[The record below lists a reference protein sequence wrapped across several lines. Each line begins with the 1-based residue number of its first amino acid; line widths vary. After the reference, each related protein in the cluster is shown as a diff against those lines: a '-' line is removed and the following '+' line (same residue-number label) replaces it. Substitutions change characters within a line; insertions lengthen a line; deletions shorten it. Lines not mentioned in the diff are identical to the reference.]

1 MFMLD
6 TLTDL
11 KNNKVRKDP
20 QSTSGTTE
28 ELQENLKKYLG
39 GLSKKTGR
47 TWSSED
53 ASTKTY
59 FASLLIEF
67 FFLFFM

>member
-11 KNNKVRKDP
+11 KNNKVRKEP
-20 QSTSGTTE
+20 QSISGTTE

-39 GLSKKTGR
+39 GLSKKTG
-47 TWSSED
+47 
-53 ASTKTY
+53 TKGDQMGRVGQCV
-59 FASLLIEF
+59 LLQI
-67 FFLFFM
+67 